1 MAVRW
6 KIRFVSAV
14 MTAAVVVAGCAN
26 PVTGTAEPGVPEPI
40 GPAPSSPSSAATT
53 ATTGPPTSAD
63 TGTEETGTEETSTE
77 ETSTGL
83 TPTSASST
91 ATSPS
96 RTSWSLPNPIPGRP
110 KTKYG
115 DIKAEPGQAYGVQYS
130 SPAGEPAGQVVFVV
144 TKLSLDPTC
153 ETAVKPTKG
162 HFLRIDLKV
171 EPRELTDESA
181 DNWSGS
187 FSNNG
192 WTAFG
197 STGQAQV
204 GIDSDVSEECLGSK
218 TMPYISP
225 ELLKK
230 GELIGGSVV
239 LDLTSPKGTVIL
251 DLGGSGT
258 PGWEYQYG

>member
-6 KIRFVSAV
+6 KIPLIAAV
-14 MTAAVVVAGCAN
+14 LAAAVVVGCAN
-26 PVTGTAEPGVPEPI
+26 SVTGTAEPGAPEPI

-53 ATTGPPTSAD
+53 VTTGPPTSAD
-63 TGTEETGTEETSTE
+63 NTSSDLTR
-77 ETSTGL
+77 TDSSP

-91 ATSPS
+91 SASPT
-96 RTSWSLPNPIPGRP
+96 RTSWRLPNLVPGRP

-130 SPAGEPAGQVVFVV
+130 SPTGEPAGQVVFVV

-171 EPRELTDESA
+171 EPRELSDSSA
-181 DNWSGS
+181 ENWSGS

-197 STGQAQV
+197 PTGQAQV
-204 GIDSDVSEECLGSK
+204 GIDSDVADECLRSK

-225 ELLKK
+225 DLLKK

-239 LDLTSPKGTVIL
+239 LDLTSPTGTIIL